1 MSAIKINGKSIFI
14 NSVGELAPAGREN
27 WINVGAFIGFGCMLK
42 EELITMVDLQLQLK
56 EVYSSNSCT
65 RRVVKLCIILVPYMV
80 SQAPFKSFLG
90 DHWNMGS

>member
-14 NSVGELAPAGREN
+14 NSVGELEPAGREN
-27 WINVGAFIGFGCMLK
+27 WINVGAFIGFGCMLIK
-42 EELITMVDLQLQLK
+42 EVYLQLQLK
-56 EVYSSNSCT
+56 EIYSSYSCT